1 MEVKTEG
8 EEVTR
13 LAGYPV
19 SDTSMWFSE
28 KEVEQ
33 MTTAVPNERIQIIVA
48 AFSDEDAA
56 DLALDELQ
64 MAAADQGVAIQDAAV
79 LRRDVHGV
87 LHTNETNTWDKGPAA
102 ATGSLIGGLI
112 GWLSGPLGLAAGT
125 VGGAVAGDVIVRV
138 HNAKTPAM
146 TSEVFKP
153 LAGVLRPDSSAILA
167 VIGNQPAD
175 KARGLLKR
183 IDTSN
188 VREMDLMGEIANALA
203 HRKSV
208 VYAMAGTPT
217 ELDAARL
224 AAKKAGA
231 KYTGL
236 IITDQGAYVDR
247 PGK

>member
-1 MEVKTEG
+1 MRAI
-8 EEVTR
+8 R
-13 LAGYPV
+13 LHSELIGGNQEM
-19 SDTSMWFSE
+19 SDAN
-28 KEVEQ
+28 VQ
-33 MTTAVPNERIQIIVA
+33 LQIIVA

-56 DLALDELQ
+56 DLALDEFQ

-79 LRRDVHGV
+79 LRRDAQGV
-87 LHTNETNTWDKGPAA
+87 LHTNEINTWDKGPAA

-125 VGGAVAGDVIVRV
+125 VGGAIAGDAIVRV

-146 TSEVFKP
+146 TSDVLKP
-153 LAGVLRPDSSAILA
+153 LAGVLRPHSSAIVA

-175 KARGLLKR
+175 RVRDLVQKAGASNMLQTNLMAD
-183 IDTSN
+183 IDHT
-188 VREMDLMGEIANALA
+188 LA

-208 VYAMAGTPT
+208 VYAMAGTPG

-224 AAKKAGA
+224 AAMRVGA

-236 IITDQGAYVDR
+236 IITDQGAYIEGTQAADNTQ
-247 PGK
+247 KH